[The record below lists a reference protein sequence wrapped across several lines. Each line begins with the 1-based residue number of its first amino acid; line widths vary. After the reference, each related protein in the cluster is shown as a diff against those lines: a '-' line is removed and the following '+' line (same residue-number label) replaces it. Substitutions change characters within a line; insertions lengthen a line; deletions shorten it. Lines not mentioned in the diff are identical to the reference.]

1 MPKNLYDGYCTDCF
15 YKNHPED
22 QRTRNHKIRELAVVN
37 RVIDRVGTAY
47 PTHADKQHGPSRK
60 RPDLLIE
67 LVAFNIIVE
76 VDENQHSQ
84 YDPEDE
90 RERIQLIHRDL
101 KHKPLIVIRI
111 NPDTYKKNGKSQ
123 GSAFRVNKESK
134 LVEPI
139 PKKFDERMERL
150 YERVDYHIATG
161 TTSAEPI
168 VEYLFYNE

>member
-1 MPKNLYDGYCTDCF
+1 MVI
-15 YKNHPED
+15 
-22 QRTRNHKIRELAVVN
+22 TRI
-37 RVIDRVGTAY
+37 GTAY

-67 LVAFNIIVE
+67 LAAFNIIVE

-90 RERIQLIHRDL
+90 HERIRLIQQDL

-139 PKKFDERMERL
+139 PDKFNARMKRL
-150 YERVDYHIATG
+150 NDCIDSHIATG
-161 TTSAEPI
+161 TTSTEPI